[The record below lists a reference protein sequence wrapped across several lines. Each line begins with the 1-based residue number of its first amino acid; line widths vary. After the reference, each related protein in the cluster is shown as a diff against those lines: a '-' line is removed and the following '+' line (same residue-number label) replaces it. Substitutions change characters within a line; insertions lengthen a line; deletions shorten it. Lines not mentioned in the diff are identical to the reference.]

1 MYKMV
6 LDMKKSIL
14 LIVAVCMVAV
24 SAVAQPRFEVMANQD
39 GKKIKAEFV
48 REAKYIGLYEGL
60 YCFVGEG
67 RRHSKQLV
75 LVDHNME
82 PLRSMELPES
92 TTNCDFMAGSISGNN
107 AGLLFVD
114 NDERHRAMI
123 YTSTMDLDSMCP
135 ADSGVGLMM
144 VDSIAFGKK
153 DRFMVWAAT
162 SENGQYNAAVQ
173 VLEYTERKQYSAK
186 VVLFDGRMHQL
197 WSKEYAIGSMD
208 NLYVTNDG
216 TVVTLGHE
224 PEGDETRF
232 VYNIVNEKRADT
244 YAAIVKCDPIRE
256 LRLAGVVDNHIMAVG
271 LFTPKGARERDNLCG
286 GVVGISFDMDSA
298 IITGFTMRPFMNED
312 VNILLNKKTKKVQR
326 TQEVNLASIV
336 GTVLTDN
343 GVVMAVGR
351 NYAKD
356 NVENNGTVSRLF
368 YRVGLHVVAVD
379 TKGRISWVRN
389 IRRNDYESGDD
400 GLLNVTM
407 LHNNGQTYIIKSENR
422 KLPAIYDISKD
433 AKEYKVDTKGNL
445 VVYAISDDGEVEKTV
460 VYKKT
465 PYGLV
470 RGMLRPDGKM
480 ALFSQ
485 NGSRTRIW
493 ELKAL

>member
-1 MYKMV
+1 
-6 LDMKKSIL
+6 MKKSIL
-14 LIVAVCMVAV
+14 LIVAVCIVAV
-24 SAVAQPRFEVMANQD
+24 GAVAQARFEVMANKD
-39 GKKIKAEFV
+39 GKKVKAEFV
-48 REAKYIGLYEGL
+48 RESKYIGQYEGL

-82 PLRSMELPES
+82 PLRSMVLPES
-92 TTNCDFMAGSISGNN
+92 TANCELLAGSIEGNS

-114 NDERHRAMI
+114 NDERHRAI
-123 YTSTMDLDSMCP
+123 VYTSTMDLDSMRP
-135 ADSGVGLMM
+135 ADGCVGLLM
-144 VDSIAFGKK
+144 VDSIGFGKK
-153 DRFMVWAAT
+153 DRFMAWGAT
-162 SENGQYNAAVQ
+162 SENGRYNALVQ
-173 VLEYTERKQYSAK
+173 VLEYTDKNQYSAK
-186 VVLFDGRMHQL
+186 VVLFDGKMSRV
-197 WSKEYAIGSMD
+197 WAKEYAIGSMD
-208 NLYVTNDG
+208 NLCVTNDG
-216 TVVTLGHE
+216 TVVTLGRE
-224 PEGDETRF
+224 PEGEETRF

-256 LRLAGVVDNHIMAVG
+256 LRLAGVVGNHIMAVG
-271 LFTPKGARERDNLCG
+271 LFTPNGARERDNLCG

-326 TQEVNLASIV
+326 VQEVDLVSLV
-336 GTVLTDN
+336 GTTLTEN

-356 NVENNGTVSRLF
+356 NVENNGTISHLF
-368 YRVGLHVVAVD
+368 YRMGLHVVAVD
-379 TKGRISWVRN
+379 TQGRISWVRN
-389 IRRNDYESGDD
+389 IRRNDYQKGDD
-400 GLLNVTM
+400 GMLNLVM
-407 LHNNGQTYIIKSENR
+407 LHNNGSTYIIKSEHR

-433 AKEYKVDTKGNL
+433 AKEFEVDSKGNI
-445 VVYAISDDGEVEKTV
+445 VVYAIGDDGEVEKTV

-470 RGMLRPDGKM
+470 RGMLRADGKM
-480 ALFSQ
+480 ALFTQ
-485 NGSRTRIW
+485 DGSRTRIM

>member
-1 MYKMV
+1 
-6 LDMKKSIL
+6 MKKRIL

-24 SAVAQPRFEVMANQD
+24 GAVAQARFEVMANKE

-48 REAKYIGLYEGL
+48 REAKYIGQYDGL

-92 TTNCDFMAGSISGNN
+92 TVNCKFMAGSISGNN

-114 NDERHRAMI
+114 NDERHRALV
-123 YTSTMDLDSMCP
+123 YTATVDLDSMRP
-135 ADSGVGLMM
+135 ATPESGLLM
-144 VDSIAFGKK
+144 VDSLAFGKK
-153 DRFMVWAAT
+153 DKYMVWAAT
-162 SENGQYNAAVQ
+162 SENGNYNAMVEI
-173 VLEYTERKQYSAK
+173 LEFSERQQYSAK
-186 VVLFDGRMHQL
+186 VVLFNGKMQKK
-197 WSKEYAIGSMD
+197 WSKDYAMGTME

-216 TVVTLGHE
+216 IVVTLGYE
-224 PEGDETRF
+224 PDGDETHF
-232 VYNIVNEKRADT
+232 VYNIVSEKKADT
-244 YAAIVKCDPIRE
+244 YSAIVKCDPIRE
-256 LRLAGVVDNHIMAVG
+256 LRLAGVVGNHVMAVG

-312 VNILLNKKTKKVQR
+312 INILLNKKTKKVQR
-326 TQEVNLASIV
+326 SQEVDLASLV

-343 GVVMAVGR
+343 GVVAVVGR

-356 NVENNGTVSRLF
+356 NVENNGTITHLF
-368 YRVGLHVVAVD
+368 YRMGLHMVYVD
-379 TKGRISWVRN
+379 TQGRIKWVRN

-407 LHNNGQTYIIKSENR
+407 LYKDGRTYLVKSEHR
-422 KLPAIYDISKD
+422 KMPTTYDISKD
-433 AKEYKVDTKGNL
+433 AKEFKSGTKGNL
-445 VVYAISDDGEVEKTV
+445 VVYAIGDDGEVEKTV

-470 RGMLRPDGKM
+470 RGMLRADGKM
-480 ALFSQ
+480 ALFTQ
-485 NGSRTRIW
+485 DGSRTRIM